1 METKIILIGLLLVV
15 YILYLFFKSKKD
27 EVKKKSYVFANEF
40 ANLIS
45 NSMSPEEA
53 LKTISEKEKGIFS
66 RKLKQILTDSQNMEL
81 SSALRL
87 NAKKTHICDLKEML
101 NVIAFSLDSKA
112 TNTGEIISKMS
123 EQFESINE
131 LEKQRLQNMLF
142 VSVFI
147 LVCGALLIPLS
158 ISMLY
163 YFFGPTY
170 SIDVMTISFLQF
182 VALASAVMFGVL
194 REDKISILVM
204 MPLCVYTSSYVIG
217 IL

>member
-1 METKIILIGLLLVV
+1 
-15 YILYLFFKSKKD
+15 
-27 EVKKKSYVFANEF
+27 
-40 ANLIS
+40 
-45 NSMSPEEA
+45 
-53 LKTISEKEKGIFS
+53 
-66 RKLKQILTDSQNMEL
+66 
-81 SSALRL
+81 
-87 NAKKTHICDLKEML
+87 ML